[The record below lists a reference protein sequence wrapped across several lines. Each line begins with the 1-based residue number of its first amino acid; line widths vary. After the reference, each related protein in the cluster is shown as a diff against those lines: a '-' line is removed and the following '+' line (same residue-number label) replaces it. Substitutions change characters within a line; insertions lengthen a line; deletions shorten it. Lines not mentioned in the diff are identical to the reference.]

1 MNQLTALLLNL
12 VAPGVWS
19 ASEISPADRAVSKA
33 QGGTLTVVDL
43 VGVSDKAAM
52 MDALAD
58 GLGFGDY
65 FGKNFDALEEC
76 LLDSDLKGVVA
87 FTGGSALNSAEPAIV
102 ETLNSVLNDVCSQIP
117 GLSFVWVATNNLLPV
132 VPNFWVQSEN
142 F

>member
-19 ASEISPADRAVSKA
+19 VSEISPADRAVSQA
-33 QGGTLTVVDL
+33 QGGSLTVVDL
-43 VGVSDKAAM
+43 DGVSDKAAM

-58 GLGFGDY
+58 GLGFGAY

-76 LLDSDLKGVVA
+76 LLDSDLRGVVA
-87 FTGGSALNSAEPAIV
+87 FTGGGALISAEPAIV
-102 ETLNSVLNDVCSQIP
+102 RTLNSVLNDVCSEMP
-117 GLSFVWVATNNLLPV
+117 GLSFVWVDTNNMLPV
-132 VPNFWVQSEN
+132 VPNFWGQSES